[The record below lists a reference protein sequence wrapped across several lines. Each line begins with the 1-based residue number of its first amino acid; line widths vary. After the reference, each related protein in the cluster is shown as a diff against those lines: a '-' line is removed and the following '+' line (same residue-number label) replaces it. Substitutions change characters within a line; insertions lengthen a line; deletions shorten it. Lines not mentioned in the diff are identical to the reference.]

1 MRHFLPLLCMAMLV
15 AGGAQGRAAEAY
27 PDTAVKAAFL
37 LRFAEY
43 VEWPAAPPEEFVIAV
58 LDTTGMAAQLREFA
72 TRQLHGRPVRV
83 RAVNSFA
90 AARGA
95 QILYVGSSGRE
106 ELRSLSRTGSPP
118 GMLIVSDV
126 RQGLAHGSTI
136 NFLDADGRVR
146 FEASLESASRAG
158 LKISAELLSVAVRV
172 VR

>member
-1 MRHFLPLLCMAMLV
+1 MLV
-15 AGGAQGRAAEAY
+15 AGGAQARAAEAY
-27 PDTAVKAAFL
+27 SDTSVKAAFL

-43 VEWPAAPPEEFVIAV
+43 VEWPAVPAEEFVIAV
-58 LDTTGMAAQLREFA
+58 LDHDGMAAQLREFA

-83 RAVNSFA
+83 RAVNSLA

-95 QILYVGSSGRE
+95 QILYVGSGGRE
-106 ELRSLSRTGSPP
+106 ELRSLSRTGPPP
-118 GMLIVSDV
+118 GMLVVSDV
-126 RQGLAHGSTI
+126 RQGLAQGSII

-146 FEASLESASRAG
+146 FEVSLEPAGRAG